1 MGDLSG
7 RNFGLLIA
15 YVIPGFVVLW
25 GFSYPSET
33 IREWLQGSGAAGP
46 SVGGAVFVLIASIAC
61 GMAANAVRWVT
72 IDQVHHYS
80 GLPRPSWDDSR
91 LQEHLQAFDY
101 LVENHFRYYQFY
113 AAGLVAVLTAYAA
126 WRLSGHA
133 DATGGAEFGVCA
145 LAWVFL
151 ACSRNALRSYYG
163 GTSLLL
169 GTVQKENSDDEWTAS
184 SDGNAKE
191 S

>member
-15 YVIPGFVVLW
+15 YVIPGFVMLW
-25 GFSYPSET
+25 GLSYGSET
-33 IREWLQGSGAAGP
+33 VCGWLQGSGAAGP

-61 GMAANAVRWVT
+61 GMTANAVRWVT
-72 IDQVHHYS
+72 IDQLHHVS
-80 GLPRPSWDDSR
+80 GLRRPAWNDSR
-91 LQEHLQAFDY
+91 LQEHLEAFDY
-101 LVENHFRYYQFY
+101 LVESHFRYYQFY

-133 DATGGAEFGVCA
+133 DASGGAEFGVSV
-145 LAWVFL
+145 LAGVFL
-151 ACSRNALRSYYG
+151 ACSRNALRSYYS

-169 GTVQKENSDDEWTAS
+169 GTLEKEPTDDEWTAS
-184 SDGNAKE
+184 SDGHEKK